1 MALRSSSLSQVNISE
16 KTERERNVIAKEV
29 IVKSL
34 LPVVFEEVEEE
45 EREEVFDQWFD
56 KLFGLICGKGEI
68 EEELEKAA
76 DSQREVVKIQSP
88 RAKNTVSEKATERQM
103 KKIWAVAH
111 KLDYGKEDIERVAGS
126 ICNTSKL
133 SELDKWQ
140 ASKVIDGLLAE
151 LGVQEVYG

>member
-34 LPVVFEEVEEE
+34 LPVVFEAVEEE
-45 EREEVFDQWFD
+45 EREEVFDQWFG

-68 EEELEKAA
+68 EEESGESA

>member
-29 IVKSL
+29 VVKTL
-34 LPVVFEEVEEE
+34 LPVVFETVEEE
-45 EREEVFDQWFD
+45 EREEVFNKWFD
-56 KLFGLICGKGEI
+56 KLFGLIRGKE
-68 EEELEKAA
+68 EVEELEEAA
-76 DSQREVVKIQSP
+76 DSQKKVVKIQSP
-88 RAKNTVSEKATERQM
+88 RAKGPVAEKATERQM

-111 KLDYGKEDIERVAGS
+111 KLDYNKEDIERVAGS
-126 ICNTSKL
+126 ICNTSRL

-151 LGVQEVYG
+151 LGVQEIYG

>member
-45 EREEVFDQWFD
+45 EREEVFDQWFG

-68 EEELEKAA
+68 KEELEESA
-76 DSQREVVKIQSP
+76 DSQKKVVKIQSP
-88 RAKNTVSEKATERQM
+88 RAKSTVTEKATERQM

-126 ICNTSKL
+126 VCNTSKL